1 MLTNRQTGCLRSQLS
16 EIDTF
21 VALRAVSE
29 IARPIFICL
38 RAQTCCH
45 RLPRFGLTKPLQIMS
60 ASVQSPNLRTEAIA
74 GVTTFFTMAYIIVV
88 NPSILSTPGTGMAF
102 SGVLTATVLVC
113 FVMTL
118 LMGLYAKLPF
128 AVAPGMG
135 INAYFTFTIILTQKV
150 WWQVA
155 LGIVFW
161 AGVLFLIISVTPV
174 RETIAKA
181 IPAELRLGT
190 AAGIGIFLTF
200 IGLKNAGLI
209 AADPVTFVKLGTLG
223 LPAIL
228 TVVATS
234 ISVWLLTRKSAFAFL
249 AGIAAA
255 TLLGWALGLVK
266 APPRLLSAPD
276 FSTVFLK
283 LDILGALKLSL
294 LPAIIGILF
303 TDLFDSISTFI
314 GVAHAADLLDE
325 HGHPK
330 NLKQGLVV
338 DSLAT
343 LGAGVAG
350 TSSGTAYIESIAG
363 INMGGRTGM
372 TSVFTALCFLPCFFL
387 APLAGMVPPYATA
400 SVLILVGTSMFRS
413 VGKISFSKIEE
424 GLPAF
429 LTIILI
435 PLTFSITQG
444 ILWGFISHVG
454 LYWIVGRRRDVHPVM
469 YALAAVSV
477 GLLLLEHVRF

>member
-1 MLTNRQTGCLRSQLS
+1 MN
-16 EIDTF
+16 
-21 VALRAVSE
+21 
-29 IARPIFICL
+29 P
-38 RAQTCCH
+38 
-45 RLPRFGLTKPLQIMS
+45 
-60 ASVQSPNLRTEAIA
+60 RTEAIA
-74 GVTTFFTMAYIIVV
+74 GITTFFTMSYIVVV
-88 NPSILSTPGTGMAF
+88 NPTILSTPGTGMAF

-118 LMGLYAKLPF
+118 LMGVYAKLPF

-135 INAYFTFTIILTQKV
+135 INAFFTFTIILTQRV
-150 WWQVA
+150 WWQTA
-155 LGIVFW
+155 LGIIFW
-161 AGVLFLIISVTPV
+161 AGVLFLLISVTPI

-181 IPAELRLGT
+181 IPSELRIAT

-209 AADPVTFVKLGTLG
+209 TSDPVTFVKLGTLG
-223 LPAIL
+223 SQALLAIVGL
-228 TVVATS
+228 IVTV
-234 ISVWLLTRKSAFAFL
+234 ILMIRRSALAFL
-249 AGIAAA
+249 AGIFVVTLVAWAA
-255 TLLGWALGLVK
+255 GQVK
-266 APPRLLSAPD
+266 TPEHFFSAPD
-276 FSTVFLK
+276 FHTVFLK

-294 LPAIIGILF
+294 LPAIVGILF

-314 GVAHAADLLDE
+314 GVAHAANLLDE
-325 HGHPK
+325 DGNPRH
-330 NLKQGLVV
+330 LKEGLIV

-343 LGAGVAG
+343 LGAGLAG

-363 INMGGRTGM
+363 INSGGRTGM

-387 APLAGMVPPYATA
+387 APLAGMVPVYATA
-400 SVLILVGTSMFRS
+400 PVLVLVGASMFKS
-413 VGKISFSKIEE
+413 VNKIDFGKIEE

-454 LYWIVGRRRDVHPVM
+454 LYLIVGRRREIHPVM
-469 YALAAVSV
+469 FVLALVAI
-477 GLLLLEHVRF
+477 GLLLLEHSNLARALYE

>member
-1 MLTNRQTGCLRSQLS
+1 
-16 EIDTF
+16 
-21 VALRAVSE
+21 
-29 IARPIFICL
+29 
-38 RAQTCCH
+38 
-45 RLPRFGLTKPLQIMS
+45 MS
-60 ASVQSPNLRTEAIA
+60 PTQSPTHYLRTEAIA
-74 GVTTFFTMAYIIVV
+74 GITTFFTMAYIVVV
-88 NPSILSTPGTGMAF
+88 NPSILSTPGTGMTF

-135 INAYFTFTIILTQKV
+135 LNAFFTFTIILTQKV

-161 AGVLFLIISVTPV
+161 AGVLFLIISVTPI

-181 IPAELRLGT
+181 IPPELRIGT

-200 IGLKNAGLI
+200 IGLKNAGLVTS
-209 AADPVTFVKLGTLG
+209 DPVTFVKLGTLDQKTLLMIAG
-223 LPAIL
+223 LVV
-228 TVVATS
+228 TVVLM
-234 ISVWLLTRKSAFAFL
+234 IRRSALAFL
-249 AGIAAA
+249 AGIFVI
-255 TLLGWALGLVK
+255 TLLAWGRGLIQ
-266 APPRLLSAPD
+266 APEHLFSAPD
-276 FSTVFLK
+276 FHTVFLK

-325 HGHPK
+325 NGNPR
-330 NLKQGLVV
+330 NLRQGLIV

-343 LGAGVAG
+343 LGAGIAG

-363 INMGGRTGM
+363 INMGGRTGL
-372 TSVFTALCFLPCFFL
+372 TSVFTALCFLPCLFL
-387 APLAGMVPPYATA
+387 APFAGMVPAYATA
-400 SVLILVGTSMFRS
+400 PVLILVGSSMFKS
-413 VGKISFSKIEE
+413 VGKINFTKTEE

-454 LYWIVGRRRDVHPVM
+454 LYLLVGRRRDIHPVM
-469 YALAAVSV
+469 YVLALISI
-477 GLLLLEHVRF
+477 GLLLIEHVRFS

>member
-1 MLTNRQTGCLRSQLS
+1 
-16 EIDTF
+16 
-21 VALRAVSE
+21 V
-29 IARPIFICL
+29 
-38 RAQTCCH
+38 
-45 RLPRFGLTKPLQIMS
+45 
-60 ASVQSPNLRTEAIA
+60 
-74 GVTTFFTMAYIIVV
+74 VV
-88 NPSILSTPGTGMAF
+88 NPSILSTPGTGMTF
-102 SGVLTATVLVC
+102 SGVLTAMLIC

-118 LMGLYAKLPF
+118 LMGVYAKLPF

-135 INAYFTFTIILTQKV
+135 INAYFTFTVILTQKV
-150 WWQVA
+150 WWQTA
-155 LGIVFW
+155 LGIIFW
-161 AGVLFLIISVTPV
+161 AGVLFLLISITPV

-181 IPAELRLGT
+181 IPPELRIAT

-200 IGLKNAGLI
+200 IGLKNAGMI
-209 AADPVTFVKLGTLG
+209 ASDPVTFVKLGTLDRH
-223 LPAIL
+223 
-228 TVVATS
+228 T
-234 ISVWLLTRKSAFAFL
+234 LLT
-249 AGIAAA
+249 I
-255 TLLGWALGLVK
+255 LGLVVTVVLLIRRSALAFLSGILVVTAIAWATGQVK
-266 APPRLLSAPD
+266 APEQIFSAPD
-276 FSTVFLK
+276 FKTVFLK
-283 LDILGALKLSL
+283 LDIFGALKLSL

-325 HGHPK
+325 HGNPR
-330 NLKQGLVV
+330 NLRQGLIV

-363 INMGGRTGM
+363 INSGGRTGL

-387 APLAGMVPPYATA
+387 APLAGMVPAYATA
-400 SVLILVGTSMFRS
+400 PVLVLVGASMFKS
-413 VGKISFSKIEE
+413 VGQINFTRIEE

-454 LYWIVGRRRDVHPVM
+454 LYLVTGRRKDVHPVM
-469 YALAAVSV
+469 YVLAAIAIA
-477 GLLLLEHVRF
+477 LLVLEHTKF

>member
-1 MLTNRQTGCLRSQLS
+1 MR
-16 EIDTF
+16 
-21 VALRAVSE
+21 
-29 IARPIFICL
+29 
-38 RAQTCCH
+38 
-45 RLPRFGLTKPLQIMS
+45 
-60 ASVQSPNLRTEAIA
+60 LRTEAIA
-74 GVTTFFTMAYIIVV
+74 GITTFFTMAYIVVV
-88 NPSILSTPGTGMAF
+88 NPTILSTPGTGMAF

-118 LMGLYAKLPF
+118 LMGVYAKLPF

-135 INAYFTFTIILTQKV
+135 INAFFTFTIILTQKV

-155 LGIVFW
+155 LGIIFW
-161 AGVLFLIISVTPV
+161 AGVLFLLISVTPI

-181 IPAELRLGT
+181 IPSELRIAT

-209 AADPVTFVKLGTLG
+209 TSDPVTFVRLGTLG
-223 LPAIL
+223 SQALLAIVGL
-228 TVVATS
+228 IVTVVLMIRRST
-234 ISVWLLTRKSAFAFL
+234 FAYL
-249 AGIAAA
+249 AGIFLVTLVAWATGLIAAPA
-255 TLLGWALGLVK
+255 SFF
-266 APPRLLSAPD
+266 SAPD
-276 FSTVFLK
+276 FKTVFLK
-283 LDILGALKLSL
+283 LDIWGALKLSL

-325 HGHPK
+325 NGNPR
-330 NLKQGLVV
+330 NLRQGLIV
-338 DSLAT
+338 DSIAT
-343 LGAGVAG
+343 LGAGLAG

-363 INMGGRTGM
+363 IDSGGRTGL

-387 APLAGMVPPYATA
+387 APLAGMVPAYATA
-400 SVLILVGTSMFRS
+400 PVLVLVGASMFKS
-413 VGKISFSKIEE
+413 VNQIDFRKIEE

-454 LYWIVGRRRDVHPVM
+454 LYLLTGRRREIHPVM
-469 YALAAVSV
+469 FVLALVAI
-477 GLLLLEHVRF
+477 GLLLLEHSEFSEAL